1 MGLEANKSMEYHVL
15 PPKGLL
21 NDPNGLICY
30 KGIYHVFFQWNPHG
44 TDHGFKYWGHATS
57 RDLVNYEYHDA
68 ALEPVDWF
76 DKNGCYS
83 GSSIEHDGKLY
94 LFYTGN
100 VKSDEGIRTNYQC
113 AAVSEDG
120 MSFRKIGPVTRHPEG
135 YTQHMRDPKVMKG
148 EDGSFYMVLGAQ
160 RDDLT
165 GDTVAYRSAD
175 LITWE
180 FLGSIMSVR
189 EKLGYMWECPD
200 LLRLEGK
207 DVFVFSPQGLE
218 PEGDRFNNIFQTGYY
233 TGCFQGGRFHW
244 DGQPFEEMDKGFEF
258 YAPQTFVDGRG
269 RTILFGWM
277 GTMPSEMEAA
287 MPTVREGWIHHLTL
301 PRVISFEGGKLIQT
315 PVEELV
321 GLRCEK
327 EEKHGRSMDLDIP
340 DRAYELNIKIKGP
353 LDTFGLVYRNEV
365 RLSFESTERRFTV
378 ERTNWA
384 TSLREVRGVKLDG
397 ALESITI
404 YTEETS
410 MEIFING
417 GEEVFSLRYFA
428 KDEDRN
434 ISMEIEG
441 AEAGIEAVSYRLESG
456 RE

>member
-21 NDPNGLICY
+21 NDPNGLIYY

-57 RDLVNYEYHDA
+57 KDLVNYEYHEA

-83 GSSIEHDGKLY
+83 GSAIEHDGRLY

-100 VKSDEGIRTNYQC
+100 VKSDEGERTSYQC

-120 MSFRKIGPVTRHPEG
+120 ISFTKLGPVTEHPDG

-148 EDGSFYMVLGAQ
+148 EDGYFYMILGAQ
-160 RDDLT
+160 RNDLT
-165 GDTVAYRSAD
+165 GDTVVYRSDD
-175 LITWE
+175 LHTWE
-180 FLGSIMSVR
+180 FMGSVMSVR

-200 LLRLEGK
+200 LLKLEGR

-218 PEGDRFNNIFQTGYY
+218 PEGYRFNNIFQTGYY

-244 DGQPFEEMDKGFEF
+244 DGQPFEEMDMGFEF
-258 YAPQTFVDGRG
+258 YAPQTFVDERG

-277 GTMPSEMEAA
+277 GTMPSQMEEA
-287 MPTVREGWIHHLTL
+287 MPTVKEGWIHHLTL
-301 PRVISFEGGKLIQT
+301 PRVIGFEDGRLIQT
-315 PVEELV
+315 PVEELK

-327 EEKHGRSMDLDIP
+327 EELTGKRIESDIP
-340 DRAYELNIKIKGP
+340 ERAYEMDIRLNGP
-353 LDTFGLVYRNEV
+353 VETFDLLYRNEV
-365 RLSFESTERRFTV
+365 RISFDSTTKKFTI

-384 TSLREVRGVKLDG
+384 TSLRETRSATLCRNLKNI
-397 ALESITI
+397 AI

-428 KDEDRN
+428 KDMD
-434 ISMEIEG
+434 SKVTAEIEG
-441 AEAGIEAVSYRLESG
+441 INSTMVLELYRLGSV
-456 RE
+456 RK